1 MNPKQR
7 VAEAAL
13 DYLTSGM
20 IVGLGS
26 GSTSDAF
33 IQALG
38 NAVKAGRFTDIRCIS
53 SSLASERRAMHLG
66 LTMTTFAS
74 DATCDV
80 YVDGADEVGP
90 QLTLIKGLGGAL
102 LREKICAQNSKA
114 FVVIADAS
122 KRVVRMGTKSPVPV
136 EVTQFA
142 HEATAKFLTSLGCET
157 TLRKTSEGG
166 TYITDNSNY
175 IYDCKFNGIDDPMS
189 LDTSMKDRAGVVET
203 GLFVGIATIGLLA
216 EETGVVKIGR

>member
-7 VAEAAL
+7 AAEAAL
-13 DYLTSGM
+13 DYVKSGM

-38 NAVKAGRFTDIRCIS
+38 NAVKAGRFADIRCIS
-53 SSLASERRAMHLG
+53 SSINSERRATHLG
-66 LTMTTFAS
+66 LTVTTFAT
-74 DATCDV
+74 DPLCDV

-90 QLTLIKGLGGAL
+90 ALTLIKGLGGAL
-102 LREKICAQNSKA
+102 LREKICAQNSRA

-122 KRVVRMGTKSPVPV
+122 KRVTKMGTKSPVPV

-142 HEATAKFLTSLGCET
+142 HEATAKFLASLGCEVSI
-157 TLRKTSEGG
+157 RKTTEGAA
-166 TYITDNSNY
+166 YVTDNSNY
-175 IYDCKFNGIDDPMS
+175 IYDCKFNGIDNPMS
-189 LDTSMKDRAGVVET
+189 LDTAMKDRAGVVET
-203 GLFVGIATIGLLA
+203 GLFVGIATVALIA
-216 EETGVVKIGR
+216 TENEIDVVQK

>member
-1 MNPKQR
+1 
-7 VAEAAL
+7 
-13 DYLTSGM
+13 
-20 IVGLGS
+20 
-26 GSTSDAF
+26 
-33 IQALG
+33 
-38 NAVKAGRFTDIRCIS
+38 
-53 SSLASERRAMHLG
+53 
-66 LTMTTFAS
+66 
-74 DATCDV
+74 
-80 YVDGADEVGP
+80 
-90 QLTLIKGLGGAL
+90 
-102 LREKICAQNSKA
+102 
-114 FVVIADAS
+114 
-122 KRVVRMGTKSPVPV
+122 VRMGTKSPVPV